1 MGREPYDRDE
11 ENAAR
16 LIGAALG
23 PDARPSPATRSR
35 AFAQLLAESRR
46 LHPATFPDRALA
58 LLIGALALM
67 AAWIVVQGAGL
78 APSGA
83 NGGGEQ
89 GAMFVVVAAVLA
101 VNLVMVPVAGA
112 VIILRRRHV

>member
-1 MGREPYDRDE
+1 MEREPYDRDE
-11 ENAAR
+11 ENTAR

-23 PDARPSPATRSR
+23 PDARPSPAARTR
-35 AFAQLLAESRR
+35 ALAQLLSESRR
-46 LHPATFPDRALA
+46 LHAATFPDRALA

-67 AAWIVVQGAGL
+67 AAWVGGQGA
-78 APSGA
+78 
-83 NGGGEQ
+83 GGGEQ
-89 GAMFVVVAAVLA
+89 GAMLVVAAAVLA

>member
-67 AAWIVVQGAGL
+67 AAWVAVQGAGDSE
-78 APSGA
+78 P
-83 NGGGEQ
+83 
-89 GAMFVVVAAVLA
+89 GAMLVVVAVVLA

>member
-1 MGREPYDRDE
+1 MEREPYDRDE
-11 ENAAR
+11 ENTAR

-23 PDARPSPATRSR
+23 PDARPSPAARTR
-35 AFAQLLAESRR
+35 ALAQLLSESRR
-46 LHPATFPDRALA
+46 LHAATFPDRALA

-67 AAWIVVQGAGL
+67 TAWIVVQGTGPAL
-78 APSGA
+78 SVA
-83 NGGGEQ
+83 NGNGEQ
-89 GAMFVVVAAVLA
+89 GAMLVVVAAVLA